1 MNGFFFSLS
10 CLLCLG
16 QTANAAIV
24 KDVIIQ
30 RGDSAITIDVGD
42 EKNPA
47 RAKMLQ
53 KWITQAADATRA
65 VSGRFP
71 LKAARVRVIQT
82 DKGWGDSPVPFGQT
96 QRGKNVEVLLY
107 VRRDASAD
115 ALQNDWT
122 AVHELSHLYHPYLG
136 KKGRWMAEG
145 LASYFQNVLRARAG
159 MLDEESA
166 WKKLD
171 AGFARGED
179 SEQGTRLDA
188 LTLRNG
194 TMRIYWAG
202 AAFWLEADLAL
213 RREHRT
219 GLDAVLDEYARCC
232 LVGTATVAP
241 DDFATALDQIVGAPL
256 FVPLQERYA
265 ASTEFPSLVETYAEL
280 GIRRDGNKLV
290 FAGDVD
296 HQGIRKAVMNSATR
310 R

>member
-16 QTANAAIV
+16 QTANATNV

-30 RGDSAITIDVGD
+30 RGNSAITIDVGD
-42 EKNPA
+42 EENPA

-53 KWITQAADATRA
+53 KWITQAADATRT

-71 LKAARVRVIQT
+71 LKAARVRIIQT
-82 DKGWGDSPVPFGQT
+82 NNSWGDSPVPFGQT

-122 AVHELSHLYHPYLG
+122 AVHELAHLYHPYLG

-171 AGFARGED
+171 AGFARGEQ
-179 SEQGTRLDA
+179 SESGTRLDE

-202 AAFWLEADLAL
+202 AAFWLEADLVL
-213 RREHRT
+213 RREFHT
-219 GLDAVLDEYARCC
+219 SLDAVLDEYARCC

-241 DDFATALDQIVGAPL
+241 DDFAVALDNIVGAAL
-256 FVPLQERYA
+256 FVPLQQRYA
-265 ASTEFPSLVETYAEL
+265 AATQFPSLVAMYAEL
-280 GIRRDGNKLV
+280 GIRRDGDALV
-290 FAGDVD
+290 FAGDAD
-296 HQGIRKAVMNSATR
+296 HQAIRKAVMNPTTLR
-310 R
+310 